1 MTRGIRNVDSKRALE
16 REALI
21 SMLEGREIL
30 VFFFYN
36 TRQKQSTLDHLVHKL
51 DNIC

>member
-30 VFFFYN
+30 VFFFFFLQYKAK
-36 TRQKQSTLDHLVHKL
+36 TV
-51 DNIC
+51 NIGSLGS

>member
-30 VFFFYN
+30 VFFFLQYKAK
-36 TRQKQSTLDHLVHKL
+36 TV
-51 DNIC
+51 NIGSLGS

>member
-1 MTRGIRNVDSKRALE
+1 MARGIRNVDSKRALE

-30 VFFFYN
+30 VFIFFTIQGKN
-36 TRQKQSTLDHLVHKL
+36 SQHWITWFI
-51 DNIC
+51 N

>member
-30 VFFFYN
+30 VFFFFLQYKAK
-36 TRQKQSTLDHLVHKL
+36 TV
-51 DNIC
+51 NIGSLGS